1 MKKILPIIL
10 FAAFAACLSSGCTNV
25 PETENNTAQN
35 TVKNSSEESV
45 SLDFFAMDTTIK
57 FTAYGD
63 KDTLEGAKKTVTD
76 IEKKVSVTDSESEIY
91 HINQN
96 GSGTVTGNACDLM
109 QEALE
114 MCKRTDGRLD
124 ISVYPIVRA
133 WGFTVGDY
141 KVPDESVIKSMLPMV
156 DYSKVKFDKETGNVS
171 ISPGM
176 TIDLGSIAK
185 GYAGQQSAEYLR
197 DNGVTSAILNLG
209 GNVQTI
215 GSKPDGTPWK
225 VGIKDP
231 KGDTPIMVLSVIN
244 KAVIT
249 SGGYERYFEQDG
261 KKYWHIMDPSTGH
274 PAYSGLSSVTIVG
287 EDGAVCDALSTS
299 LFVMGLEKA
308 ADFWKKSNDF
318 EAVFMTDSG
327 EVYIT
332 EGLKDSVSL
341 TEDHADTTVKVIDR

>member
-1 MKKILPIIL
+1 MKDCFSLPPL
-10 FAAFAACLSSGCTNV
+10 HTYLTAVLSQFRFSNKGHLN
-25 PETENNTAQN
+25 
-35 TVKNSSEESV
+35 
-45 SLDFFAMDTTIK
+45 
-57 FTAYGD
+57 
-63 KDTLEGAKKTVTD
+63 
-76 IEKKVSVTDSESEIY
+76 
-91 HINQN
+91 
-96 GSGTVTGNACDLM
+96 
-109 QEALE
+109 
-114 MCKRTDGRLD
+114 
-124 ISVYPIVRA
+124 
-133 WGFTVGDY
+133 

-156 DYSKVKFDKETGNVS
+156 DYTKVKFDKENGNVS

-231 KGDTPIMVLSVIN
+231 KGDTPIIVLSVID

-287 EDGAVCDALSTS
+287 ENGAACDALSTS

-332 EGLKDSVSL
+332 EGLKDNVSL
-341 TEDHADTTVKVIDR
+341 AEDHADTTVKVIYR